1 MTTKYWYSYCPDG
14 VKSRYELLVFD
25 HNNQPFLPLTNFYH
39 DCIGKIDKSSILSY
53 LQCLLPFFSW
63 LETYSNYQGNHVRW
77 DGHPEAIKVVVE
89 DYLKNEM
96 GCKVSEKDSF
106 CFVKRTSKSPKT
118 INLFLTALRRFYKS
132 LTKLKQYNYHNPM
145 IDQSAILDEYK
156 THTEGVRKN
165 KLRMPPEAG
174 TEEPVP
180 HRRLTDSYFKLIN
193 EEWHPEII
201 DDPYLPHQVYQAGK
215 NVNWS
220 LREIVIARM
229 IFESGARVTEVI
241 ELTIGDYCSRKSSQ
255 EANTFSKGSHGQRV
269 KFIHFGKE
277 TVKMLLDYIDT
288 ERKQVDA
295 LQRGFNLLPSAEPIF
310 LTISGNPYNYA
321 AWLYH
326 WNNAM
331 KKSEM
336 KLNPHKARHWFVT
349 TRMREIFN
357 TSKDKAE
364 VEKRKKELINYMKWS
379 RKSNTIEIY
388 EHHFDEE
395 NHREEHDKMLEN
407 MEKRG
412 QEYIEQ
418 KKNKRKKK
426 PTLTVLETTDKIEIP
441 EELRDLFD

>member
-349 TRMREIFN
+349 RFCC
-357 TSKDKAE
+357 K
-364 VEKRKKELINYMKWS
+364 V
-379 RKSNTIEIY
+379 
-388 EHHFDEE
+388 
-395 NHREEHDKMLEN
+395 
-407 MEKRG
+407 
-412 QEYIEQ
+412 
-418 KKNKRKKK
+418 
-426 PTLTVLETTDKIEIP
+426 
-441 EELRDLFD
+441 